1 MSLAVG
7 APVVTAGSVSKLS
20 DILSQMRSTRRSK
33 VCFTL
38 MLSLA
43 LVSKNSKPFGGVGG
57 GQRGDRVNLVMQ
69 ASRVWLLRSE
79 WNHAIH
85 SFNSTGVKRSV
96 GAPDTV

>member
-20 DILSQMRSTRRSK
+20 DILSQIRSTRRSK

-43 LVSKNSKPFGGVGG
+43 LVSKNSKP
-57 GQRGDRVNLVMQ
+57 
-69 ASRVWLLRSE
+69 SREEAQVTLE
-79 WNHAIH
+79 HEE
-85 SFNSTGVKRSV
+85 TGPNKITRLIFMI
-96 GAPDTV
+96 

>member
-7 APVVTAGSVSKLS
+7 APEVTAGSVSKLS

-43 LVSKNSKPFGGVGG
+43 LVSKNSKPLEGREQRVSFGSAVG
-57 GQRGDRVNLVMQ
+57 NL
-69 ASRVWLLRSE
+69 SRVTALG
-79 WNHAIH
+79 
-85 SFNSTGVKRSV
+85 TGLQN
-96 GAPDTV
+96 